1 MLGASLTD
9 VGFSC
14 FSCTSHSSSKVAWES
29 KPSRSFFASSTSM
42 SSSACMA
49 SGSVPWRINLV
60 TPMQRACILSIS
72 TPTHAALSRWRSQAP
87 MVSQI
92 FVHTLWALHT

>member
-1 MLGASLTD
+1 
-9 VGFSC
+9 
-14 FSCTSHSSSKVAWES
+14 
-29 KPSRSFFASSTSM
+29 
-42 SSSACMA
+42 MA